1 MADLLNYLGQSFT
14 ILGLWLNH
22 ATSPIPWP
30 LVIAF
35 LFLPIVAIFRT
46 TLWVARGTL
55 WPVKC
60 KYFHTQQRRADK
72 PCRTP
77 VLGEW
82 HYCLHHRKRK
92 VMSDGHVCDPALQR
106 WQARLRGGKLVE
118 RSDIRGAGFV
128 QLISNRETLL
138 FYKGIAR
145 RPRDVTPGLLPRELK
160 RRWRQGA
167 ERIRHLR
174 PQDIIKRSDET
185 PLGVAERMP
194 RVIIATRTSLIAYV
208 IGLIAVGASIT
219 VSGGSQTMEQYNAAA
234 AFIISWNSFRF
245 GVWKDEAK
253 ESRWIHTTC
262 IDSGKAFGVLVA
274 LALSG
279 NTLSDLKKSVRPQ

>member
-1 MADLLNYLGQSFT
+1 
-14 ILGLWLNH
+14 
-22 ATSPIPWP
+22 
-30 LVIAF
+30 
-35 LFLPIVAIFRT
+35 
-46 TLWVARGTL
+46 
-55 WPVKC
+55 
-60 KYFHTQQRRADK
+60 
-72 PCRTP
+72 
-77 VLGEW
+77 
-82 HYCLHHRKRK
+82 
-92 VMSDGHVCDPALQR
+92 MSDGHVCDPALQR